1 MDQKKLRTW
10 AEIDLGALEHNYR
23 MLRRKIPYTCRF
35 LGLCKADAYG
45 HGAAEIGLKLQELG
59 ADMLAVACL
68 DEGLELRKHGI
79 TLPILCLGETPVEA
93 AHLLVEQDMIQM
105 VGDLMYGKALSEVS
119 QKTGKPVVIHIKIDT
134 GMGRLGFLWDEAHKT
149 QTLQELEEL
158 CHLEG
163 IYAQGVFT
171 HFACADCDKAFTML
185 QLERF
190 QQLKEALEKKKI
202 YLPNYHCASS
212 AATLSYPQTHMDMV
226 RPGIALFGYSP
237 TGEEDDVCL
246 KPVMTVKSRIA
257 TVRTVPEGWSVSYG
271 GTVKL
276 GRETKL
282 AVIPIG
288 YGDGYPRN
296 LSNHMTMLVR
306 GIPCP
311 VVGRICMDMC
321 MIDVSQVPDVQAGE
335 QVIVYNGPLIQEA
348 AQKTDTIVYEILCN
362 VGKRVPRIYISSVSK

>member
-23 MLRRKIPYTCRF
+23 VLRKEIPYTCRF

-45 HGAAEIGLKLQELG
+45 HGAVEVGLKLQELG

-79 TLPILCLGETPVEA
+79 TIPILCLGETPVEA
-93 AHLLVEQDMIQM
+93 AQLLVEQDMIQM
-105 VGDLMYGKALSEVS
+105 VGDLMYGKALSEIS
-119 QKTGKPVVIHIKIDT
+119 QKIGKPVVIHIKIDT

-149 QTLQELEEL
+149 QTLQALEEL

-171 HFACADCDKAFTML
+171 HFSCADCDEAFTTL

-190 QQLKEALEKKKI
+190 QQVKEELEKKKI
-202 YLPNYHCASS
+202 YLSNYHCAAS

-226 RPGIALFGYSP
+226 RPGIALYGYDP
-237 TGEEDDVCL
+237 TGQENHLL
-246 KPVMTVKSRIA
+246 KPVMTVKSRIT

-276 GRETKL
+276 KNETKL

-288 YGDGYPRN
+288 YGDGYPRI
-296 LSNHMTMLVR
+296 LSNRTTMLVR
-306 GIPCP
+306 DIPCP

-321 MIDVSQVPDVQAGE
+321 MIDVSQVPDVQEGE
-335 QVIVYNGPLIQEA
+335 QVTVYNGALIQEA
-348 AQKTDTIVYEILCN
+348 AQKTDTIVYEILCS
-362 VGKRVPRIYISSVSK
+362 VGKRVPRVYVSSVSK